1 MDLKNSFV
9 RMICT
14 FFSIPGALVNF
25 LPNSFNFFYIGLL
38 KMIFMCSTL
47 DDVTFMKETELLN
60 EWILEEVGKIWVGP
74 HTSTKGRHWV
84 YGQFD
89 DSVLPLI
96 MILLEKSGLPFPSR
110 GNPILVSRALT
121 KMVRGNLQL
130 VKKNSVYII
139 M

>member
-1 MDLKNSFV
+1 
-9 RMICT
+9 
-14 FFSIPGALVNF
+14 
-25 LPNSFNFFYIGLL
+25 
-38 KMIFMCSTL
+38 MCSTQ